1 LIRRKIADKVDPLNA
16 ESPILVAKAKPP
28 VTSLSGRAQ
37 NQKPTLR
44 IRPTKGWAA
53 LNVGE
58 LWRYRD
64 LLWILVNRDIKLLYK
79 QTALGFG
86 WVALQPLIG
95 ANILALIFGRI
106 AKLPSDGAPYLLFV
120 FCGLTAWTYFSNSMQ
135 RASNS
140 LIRNSQLVSKV
151 YFPRMLIPLATMF
164 AVLVDFAVMIVML
177 FVFMGIYGF
186 PPTFRLLAIPG
197 FLLLMMLA
205 ATGVALWFSAVSV
218 KYRDTSYALP
228 FFAQIWMYASPVV
241 YPTSMVTNV
250 VSAPW
255 PTVYAL
261 NPAVGFIEGFRW
273 AVLGHS
279 ALNLNILLLTIVMS
293 LFLLFSGAFFFRR
306 VERGFADII

>member
-1 LIRRKIADKVDPLNA
+1 LIRRKIADKVEPLNA

-28 VTSLSGRAQ
+28 VTSLPGRAQ

-95 ANILALIFGRI
+95 ANILALIFGRF

-177 FVFMGIYGF
+177 FVFMAIYGF

-218 KYRDTSYALP
+218 KYRDTSYAFP

-241 YPTSMVTNV
+241 YPTSMVASMV
-250 VSAPW
+250 PPRW
-255 PTVYAL
+255 QTVYAL

-279 ALNLNILLLTIVMS
+279 ALNLNILLLTIAMS

-306 VERGFADII
+306 VERGFADVI

>member
-1 LIRRKIADKVDPLNA
+1 MIRRKIADKVEPLNA

-28 VTSLSGRAQ
+28 VTSLPGRAQ

-95 ANILALIFGRI
+95 ANILALIFGRF

-177 FVFMGIYGF
+177 FVFMAIYGF

-218 KYRDTSYALP
+218 KYRDTSYAFP

-241 YPTSMVTNV
+241 YPTSMVASMV
-250 VSAPW
+250 PPRW
-255 PTVYAL
+255 QTVYAL

-279 ALNLNILLLTIVMS
+279 ALNLNILLLTIAMS

-306 VERGFADII
+306 VERGFADVI

>member
-1 LIRRKIADKVDPLNA
+1 LIRRNIADKVDPLNA

-28 VTSLSGRAQ
+28 VTSLPGRAQ

-53 LNVGE
+53 LNIGE

-95 ANILALIFGRI
+95 ANILALIFGRF

-177 FVFMGIYGF
+177 FIFMGFYRV
-186 PPTFRLLAIPG
+186 PATFRLLAIPG

-241 YPTSMVTNV
+241 YPTSMLPAQWQ
-250 VSAPW
+250 SLF
-255 PTVYAL
+255 AL
-261 NPAVGFIEGFRW
+261 NPAVGFVEGFRW

-279 ALNLNILLLTIVMS
+279 ALNLNILLLTIAMS

>member
-1 LIRRKIADKVDPLNA
+1 MIRRKIADKVDPLKA
-16 ESPILVAKAKPP
+16 ESPILVAEATPP
-28 VTSLSGRAQ
+28 LTSLPASPR

-53 LNVGE
+53 LNIGE

-151 YFPRMLIPLATMF
+151 YFPRMLIPLATMV

-197 FLLLMMLA
+197 FLFLMMLA

-241 YPTSMVTNV
+241 YPTSMVANMV
-250 VSAPW
+250 PARW
-255 PTVYAL
+255 QTVYAL

-279 ALNLNILLLTIVMS
+279 ALNLNILLLTIAMS

>member
-1 LIRRKIADKVDPLNA
+1 MIRRKIVGKVDPLKA
-16 ESPILVAKAKPP
+16 ESPILVAEATPP
-28 VTSLSGRAQ
+28 LTSLSASPR

-95 ANILALIFGRI
+95 ANILALIFGRF

-177 FVFMGIYGF
+177 FIFMGFYRV
-186 PPTFRLLAIPG
+186 PATFRLLAIPG
-197 FLLLMMLA
+197 FLLLIMLA

-241 YPTSMVTNV
+241 YPTSMVPAQWQ
-250 VSAPW
+250 SLF
-255 PTVYAL
+255 AL
-261 NPAVGFIEGFRW
+261 NPAVGFVEGFRW

-279 ALNLNILLLTIVMS
+279 ALNLNILLLTIAMS

>member
-1 LIRRKIADKVDPLNA
+1 LIRRNIADKVDPLNA

-28 VTSLSGRAQ
+28 VTALPGRAQ

-95 ANILALIFGRI
+95 ANILALIFGRF

-151 YFPRMLIPLATMF
+151 YFPRMLIPLATIF

-177 FVFMGIYGF
+177 FIFMGIYRF
-186 PPTFRLLAIPG
+186 PATLRLVAIPG

-205 ATGVALWFSAVSV
+205 ATGVALWFSAISV
-218 KYRDTSYALP
+218 KYRDTSYAFP

-241 YPTSMVTNV
+241 YPTSMVPARWQ
-250 VSAPW
+250 SLF
-255 PTVYAL
+255 AL
-261 NPAVGFIEGFRW
+261 NPAVGFVEGFRW

-279 ALNLNILLLTIVMS
+279 ALSLNVLLVTIVMS
-293 LFLLFSGAFFFRR
+293 LFLFFSGAFFFRR
-306 VERGFADII
+306 VERGFADVI

>member
-1 LIRRKIADKVDPLNA
+1 MIRRKIVGKVDPLKA
-16 ESPILVAKAKPP
+16 ESPILVAEATPP
-28 VTSLSGRAQ
+28 LTSLSASPR

-95 ANILALIFGRI
+95 ANILALIFGRF

-177 FVFMGIYGF
+177 FIFMEFYRV
-186 PPTFRLLAIPG
+186 PATFRLLAIPG

-241 YPTSMVTNV
+241 YPTSMVPAQWQ
-250 VSAPW
+250 SLF
-255 PTVYAL
+255 AL
-261 NPAVGFIEGFRW
+261 NPAVGFVEGFRW

-279 ALNLNILLLTIVMS
+279 ALNLNILLLTIAMS

>member
-1 LIRRKIADKVDPLNA
+1 LIRRKIVGKVDPLKA
-16 ESPILVAKAKPP
+16 ESPILVAEATPP
-28 VTSLSGRAQ
+28 LTSLSASPR

-95 ANILALIFGRI
+95 ANILALIFGRF

-177 FVFMGIYGF
+177 FIFMGFYRV
-186 PPTFRLLAIPG
+186 PATFRLLAIPG

-241 YPTSMVTNV
+241 YPTSMVPAQWQ
-250 VSAPW
+250 SLF
-255 PTVYAL
+255 AL
-261 NPAVGFIEGFRW
+261 NPAVGFVEGFRW

-279 ALNLNILLLTIVMS
+279 ALNLNILLLTIAMS

>member
-1 LIRRKIADKVDPLNA
+1 M
-16 ESPILVAKAKPP
+16 
-28 VTSLSGRAQ
+28 
-37 NQKPTLR
+37 
-44 IRPTKGWAA
+44 
-53 LNVGE
+53 
-58 LWRYRD
+58 
-64 LLWILVNRDIKLLYK
+64 NRDIKLLYK

-95 ANILALIFGRI
+95 ANILALIFGRF

-177 FVFMGIYGF
+177 FIFMVFYRV
-186 PPTFRLLAIPG
+186 PATFRLLAIPG

-241 YPTSMVTNV
+241 YPTSMVPAQWQ
-250 VSAPW
+250 SLF
-255 PTVYAL
+255 AL
-261 NPAVGFIEGFRW
+261 NPAVGFVEGFRW

-279 ALNLNILLLTIVMS
+279 ALNLNILLLTIAMS

>member
-1 LIRRKIADKVDPLNA
+1 MIRRKIVGKVDPLKA
-16 ESPILVAKAKPP
+16 ESPILVAEATPP
-28 VTSLSGRAQ
+28 LTSLSASPR

-95 ANILALIFGRI
+95 ANILALIFGRF

-177 FVFMGIYGF
+177 FIFMGFYRV
-186 PPTFRLLAIPG
+186 PATLRLLAIPG

-241 YPTSMVTNV
+241 YPTSMVPAQWQ
-250 VSAPW
+250 SLF
-255 PTVYAL
+255 AL
-261 NPAVGFIEGFRW
+261 NPAVGFVEGFRW

-279 ALNLNILLLTIVMS
+279 ALSLNILLLTIAMS

>member
-1 LIRRKIADKVDPLNA
+1 LIRRKIAGKVGPLKA
-16 ESPILVAKAKPP
+16 ESPILVAEATPQ
-28 VTSLSGRAQ
+28 VTSRLASPP

-53 LNVGE
+53 LHLGE

-95 ANILALIFGRI
+95 ANILALIFGRV

-120 FCGLTAWTYFSNSMQ
+120 FCGLTAWTFFSNSMQ

-151 YFPRMLIPLATMF
+151 YFPRMLIPLATIV

-197 FLLLMMLA
+197 FLILMMLA

-218 KYRDTSYALP
+218 KYRDTSYAFP

-241 YPTSMVTNV
+241 YPTSMVASKV
-250 VSAPW
+250 PAQW
-255 PTVYAL
+255 QTVYAL

-279 ALNLNILLLTIVMS
+279 ALNLNMLLLTIGMS

-306 VERGFADII
+306 VERGFADVI

>member
-1 LIRRKIADKVDPLNA
+1 MIRRNIADKVNPLNA
-16 ESPILVAKAKPP
+16 ESPTLVAEAKPP
-28 VTSLSGRAQ
+28 VTSLPGRAQ

-95 ANILALIFGRI
+95 ANILALIFGRF

-177 FVFMGIYGF
+177 FIFMGFYRV
-186 PPTFRLLAIPG
+186 PATFRLLAIPG

-241 YPTSMVTNV
+241 YPTSMVPAQWQ
-250 VSAPW
+250 SLF
-255 PTVYAL
+255 AL
-261 NPAVGFIEGFRW
+261 NPAVGFVEGFRW

-279 ALNLNILLLTIVMS
+279 ALNLNILLLTIAMS

>member
-1 LIRRKIADKVDPLNA
+1 LIRRNIADKVDPLNA

-28 VTSLSGRAQ
+28 VTSLPGRAQ

-53 LNVGE
+53 LNIGE

-95 ANILALIFGRI
+95 ANILALIFGRF

-120 FCGLTAWTYFSNSMQ
+120 FCGLTVWTYFSNSMQ

-177 FVFMGIYGF
+177 FIFMGFYRV
-186 PPTFRLLAIPG
+186 PATFRLLAIPG

-241 YPTSMVTNV
+241 YPTSMLPAQWQ
-250 VSAPW
+250 SLFAI
-255 PTVYAL
+255 
-261 NPAVGFIEGFRW
+261 NPAVGFVEGFRW

-279 ALNLNILLLTIVMS
+279 ALNLNILLLTIAMS

>member
-1 LIRRKIADKVDPLNA
+1 LIRRNIADKVNPLNA
-16 ESPILVAKAKPP
+16 ESPTLVAKAKPP
-28 VTSLSGRAQ
+28 VTSLPGRAQ

-95 ANILALIFGRI
+95 ANILALIFGRF

-177 FVFMGIYGF
+177 FIFMGFYRV
-186 PPTFRLLAIPG
+186 PATFRLLAIPG

-241 YPTSMVTNV
+241 YPTSMVPAQWQ
-250 VSAPW
+250 SLF
-255 PTVYAL
+255 AL
-261 NPAVGFIEGFRW
+261 NPAVGFVEGFRW

-279 ALNLNILLLTIVMS
+279 ALNLNILLLTIAMS

>member
-1 LIRRKIADKVDPLNA
+1 LIRRKIADKVDPLKA
-16 ESPILVAKAKPP
+16 ESPILVAEAKPP
-28 VTSLSGRAQ
+28 VTSLPGRAGS
-37 NQKPTLR
+37 QKPTLR

-95 ANILALIFGRI
+95 ANILALIFGRF

-177 FVFMGIYGF
+177 FMFMGFYRV
-186 PPTFRLLAIPG
+186 PATFRLLAIPG

-241 YPTSMVTNV
+241 YPTSMVPAQWH
-250 VSAPW
+250 SLF
-255 PTVYAL
+255 AL
-261 NPAVGFIEGFRW
+261 NPAVGFVEGFRW

-279 ALNLNILLLTIVMS
+279 ALNLNILLLTIAMS

>member
-1 LIRRKIADKVDPLNA
+1 MIRRKIVGKVDPLKA
-16 ESPILVAKAKPP
+16 ESPILVAEATPP
-28 VTSLSGRAQ
+28 LTSLSASPR

-53 LNVGE
+53 LNIGE

-95 ANILALIFGRI
+95 ANILALIFGRF

-177 FVFMGIYGF
+177 FIFMGFYRV
-186 PPTFRLLAIPG
+186 PATFRLLAIPG
-197 FLLLMMLA
+197 FLLLIMLA

-241 YPTSMVTNV
+241 YPTSMVPAQWQ
-250 VSAPW
+250 SLF
-255 PTVYAL
+255 AL
-261 NPAVGFIEGFRW
+261 NPAVGFVEGFRW

-279 ALNLNILLLTIVMS
+279 ALNLNILLLTIAMS